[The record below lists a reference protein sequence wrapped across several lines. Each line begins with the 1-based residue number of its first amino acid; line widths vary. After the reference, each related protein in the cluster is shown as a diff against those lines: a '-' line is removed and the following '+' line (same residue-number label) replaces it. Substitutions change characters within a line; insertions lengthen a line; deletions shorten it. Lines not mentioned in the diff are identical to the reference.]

1 MNNDERRSDPAMD
14 GARLQSM
21 QPTHQPQLPLSPAR
35 AWTHYALHH
44 SLTQMS
50 LMAAR

>member
-1 MNNDERRSDPAMD
+1 MNIMPRDRFLRINEVV
-14 GARLQSM
+14 
-21 QPTHQPQLPLSPAR
+21 R

-44 SLTQMS
+44 SLTHMS